1 MDYARF
7 IEGNTLELARSL
19 IGCHLITD
27 FGERTSGRIIG
38 TEAYL
43 GETDRASHAYGGRRT
58 ARTEPM
64 YLEGGHLYVY
74 LCYGIH
80 HLCNIVTGP
89 AGSPHAILI
98 RAIEP
103 LEGVDVMKRRRGDRR
118 PLANG
123 PGTLSQ
129 ALGITTQLNG
139 TRLGEHIS
147 IEEGERPLA
156 ITASP
161 RIGIDYAGDDAD
173 LPYRY
178 TLQSSEKN
186 SKMALA

>member
-7 IEGNTLELARSL
+7 IGSDTLELARSL
-19 IGCHLITD
+19 IGHYLVTD
-27 FGERTSGRIIG
+27 FGERTSGRIIE

-43 GETDRASHAYGGRRT
+43 GKTDRASHAYGGRRT
-58 ARTEPM
+58 VRTEPM

-103 LEGVDVMKRRRGDRR
+103 LEGVDVMKRRRGNKR

-139 TRLGEHIS
+139 TRLGEHVS
-147 IEEGERPLA
+147 IEEGDLPAA
-156 ITASP
+156 IETSR
-161 RIGIDYAGDDAD
+161 RIGIDYAGDDAL

-186 SKMALA
+186 SKMTLV